1 MRRPGARSL
10 APILFVLVAVG
21 GLVGASEVRQAF
33 GAVASNGAPGLRAT
47 TAGIEAVLPAKLE
60 TALDRAAHPS
70 SSKQR
75 LPLLLAVVPAV
86 LLARAVGRLSTPEAD
101 LHRCRLW
108 ALAQPERG
116 PPHLQLAPT

>member
-21 GLVGASEVRQAF
+21 GLLGAPEIRQGF
-33 GAVASNGAPGLRAT
+33 GAVAPSGAAGLRAT
-47 TAGIEAVLPAKLE
+47 TAGTEAVLPAKLE
-60 TALDRAAHPS
+60 TAFDRAPHPS

-86 LLARAVGRLSTPEAD
+86 LLAWAIGRLSTPDAD
-101 LHRCRLW
+101 VHRYRLW
-108 ALAQPERG
+108 ALAQPDRG
-116 PPHLQLAPT
+116 PPHLQLAPA